1 MLESRLLRPSMRAV
15 IYSRV
20 STDAQE
26 RDGTSLETQER
37 ECMAYAQAHRWD
49 VIECISEAASGYTL
63 ERPGME
69 RVRSL
74 LQQGSV
80 DIVLSYE
87 VDRLSRNQNITGV
100 LLDETERAGAR
111 LDFVPEDFED
121 TAVGKFILEARAFV
135 AEVERGKIAERTM
148 RGKLE
153 RARAGKLPQGTGRG
167 ATATMRKQV
176 VER

>member
-1 MLESRLLRPSMRAV
+1 MVQQRVV

-74 LQQGSV
+74 L
-80 DIVLSYE
+80 
-87 VDRLSRNQNITGV
+87 RLLT
-100 LLDETERAGAR
+100 
-111 LDFVPEDFED
+111 F
-121 TAVGKFILEARAFV
+121 K
-135 AEVERGKIAERTM
+135 
-148 RGKLE
+148 
-153 RARAGKLPQGTGRG
+153 
-167 ATATMRKQV
+167 
-176 VER
+176 